1 MGNYQNDHEYYFRIQ
16 YDIHRTIRLIIDTA
30 IHYFGW
36 EYDKCFDFMRK
47 HLPFSDDYIKK
58 EILRYIN
65 MPCQALTYKIG
76 EKVMLYLRKTCM
88 MDGYNLKDFHK
99 KVMELG
105 PCHLDILMK
114 QFNVSL

>member
-1 MGNYQNDHEYYFRIQ
+1 
-16 YDIHRTIRLIIDTA
+16 
-30 IHYFGW
+30 
-36 EYDKCFDFMRK
+36 MRK
-47 HLPFSDDYIKK
+47 HLSYSDDYIKK

-65 MPCQALTYKIG
+65 MPGQALTYKIG
-76 EKVMLYLRKTCM
+76 EKVMLYLRKISM
-88 MDGYNLKDFHK
+88 MDGISMKDFHQ